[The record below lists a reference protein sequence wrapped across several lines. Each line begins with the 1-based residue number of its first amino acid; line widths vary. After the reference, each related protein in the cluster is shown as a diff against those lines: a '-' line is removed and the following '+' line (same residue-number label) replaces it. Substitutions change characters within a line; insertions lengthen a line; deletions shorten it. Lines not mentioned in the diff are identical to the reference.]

1 MRSEKLFTARSLEAW
16 GGQVA
21 LVLSGV
27 LTLVA
32 LLLLTG
38 CASPAV
44 RQQRFVAKPNM
55 IFPPSRPADST
66 TVSSYREACL
76 RDLLMPSFYHCSRSS
91 AVAK

>member
-55 IFPPSRPADST
+55 TFSDSAAFT
-66 TVSSYREACL
+66 YNSTR
-76 RDLLMPSFYHCSRSS
+76 LLPQLAPGLGGSGASQNSGCTSCR
-91 AVAK
+91 

>member
-55 IFPPSRPADST
+55 TFSDSAAFT
-66 TVSSYREACL
+66 YNSTR
-76 RDLLMPSFYHCSRSS
+76 LLPQLAPGLSGSGASQNSGCTSCR
-91 AVAK
+91 